1 MRTRVL
7 AIFPSIYLYGK
18 ERSNIEVFSI
28 LKSDP
33 SFQLRILSN
42 IKAKSNL
49 KERLEC
55 FDTSYVKFP
64 DRSRIRFRLLRYL
77 IDFIRINLYFCL
89 TYIKYKPSIV
99 YINNEMS
106 IYDLYPML
114 RIMPSSIIYRIG
126 DIPAYPSLSGYKFN
140 SHMWKEIVVKRV
152 SKMVFV
158 SKFIMNE
165 IEKTGRNCDED
176 IVIYNL
182 PPSREL
188 ATNNDWMSDIRN
200 CQLRLGYIGQIREL
214 KGVHILIDS
223 IIKAKQSGFDVSCVL
238 AGDTNL
244 FKEYSDD
251 LISKV
256 ERNKLSQKIKFIGE
270 IDNIDAFFKNIDVLC
285 IPTIWPEALGN
296 VLVESKLY
304 KTPAIIFPSGG
315 MPELVSHKIDGFICN
330 DKTAEALIEG
340 FKYYL
345 NNKSRISIEGLN
357 AYNSLANLDITS
369 GLFKQKWLMA
379 FNSVTEKI

>member
-1 MRTRVL
+1 
-7 AIFPSIYLYGK
+7 
-18 ERSNIEVFSI
+18 
-28 LKSDP
+28 
-33 SFQLRILSN
+33 
-42 IKAKSNL
+42 
-49 KERLEC
+49 
-55 FDTSYVKFP
+55 
-64 DRSRIRFRLLRYL
+64 
-77 IDFIRINLYFCL
+77 
-89 TYIKYKPSIV
+89 
-99 YINNEMS
+99 MS